1 MIDPEG
7 QANKWIRNMEKS
19 NQLHVAKG
27 NDADFVRSLE
37 NAIQF
42 GNPVSGLV
50 ECPPTGCRV
59 VDGGH
64 GLWKMGRS
72 DSGR

>member
-7 QANKWIRNMEKS
+7 QANKWIRNMEKA

-27 NDADFVRSLE
+27 NDSDFVRSLE

-42 GNPVSGLV
+42 GNPVRPGVGSGL
-50 ECPPTGCRV
+50 
-59 VDGGH
+59 GGK
-64 GLWKMGRS
+64 W
-72 DSGR
+72 DAYSGAGGVY

>member
-7 QANKWIRNMEKS
+7 QANKWIRNMEKA

-42 GNPVSGLV
+42 GNPVSRARSERRILRSA
-50 ECPPTGCRV
+50 T
-59 VDGGH
+59 
-64 GLWKMGRS
+64 WK
-72 DSGR
+72 